1 MATSLVLNE
10 LCKTLEDFSLYSG
23 IMLSKV
29 KDNRNEKE
37 EAEVIELFGYNMKF
51 NNPEH
56 SDEFIEELKSFFERK
71 Y

>member
-1 MATSLVLNE
+1 MANSLVLNE
-10 LCKTLEDFSLYSG
+10 VCKLLEDSSLYCDT
-23 IMLSKV
+23 LLKKV

-37 EAEVIELFGYNMKF
+37 ESEVIELFGYCMKF